1 MSGVIKH
8 KHLIIRAETK
18 KTPEDPKWLHSWL
31 VQVVGDIGMDICQ
44 GPITAY
50 VDVPGNKGLTGVVI
64 IETSHIAVHI
74 WDEINPGLLQM
85 DVYSCAD
92 FNPQDIFDKIEEA
105 FEPVKLEY
113 KFLDREKS
121 LTTIESK
128 NKVRWPHLKSGWD
141 DFVLHF

>member
-1 MSGVIKH
+1 MSDVIRH

-31 VQVVGDIGMDICQ
+31 VQLVGDIGMEICQ

-74 WDEINPGLLQM
+74 WDEVNPGLLQM

-128 NKVRWPHLKSGWD
+128 NKIEI
-141 DFVLHF
+141 

>member
-18 KTPEDPKWLHSWL
+18 KTPEEPKWLHSWL
-31 VQVVGDIGMDICQ
+31 VQLVDDIGMDICQ

-50 VDVPGNKGLTGVVI
+50 VNIPGNKGLTGVVI

-74 WDEINPGLLQM
+74 WDEVNPGLLQM

-92 FNPQDIFDKIEEA
+92 FDPQQIFDKIEEA

-128 NKVRWPHLKSGWD
+128 NNR
-141 DFVLHF
+141 